1 MNPKDKN
8 HAFEARLR
16 ALPARPLPPPMGA
29 AVLTAAHQALSHA
42 TPVPAERQGPP
53 RWLVGVWAG
62 GLAAALALHLDTP
75 APPARPPVSPAGADV
90 AGQVMPSLQ
99 QRLQSLSLFASH
111 TSSPFSDL
119 P

>member
-1 MNPKDKN
+1 MNPEEKD

-16 ALPARPLPPPMGA
+16 ALPARPLPPPVGA
-29 AVLTAAHQALSHA
+29 AVLAAAHQALGQARLSSA
-42 TPVPAERQGPP
+42 PRLRPP

-75 APPARPPVSPAGADV
+75 APPARPAVSAATASAAGPLLPA
-90 AGQVMPSLQ
+90 LE
-99 QRLQSLSLFASH
+99 QRLHSLSLFASH
-111 TSSPFSDL
+111 SSSPLSDL

>member
-1 MNPKDKN
+1 MNPKDEN

-16 ALPARPLPPPMGA
+16 ALPPRPLPPPVGA
-29 AVLTAAHQALSHA
+29 AVLAAAHQALSHA
-42 TPVPAERQGPP
+42 TPAPAERLGPP

-75 APPARPPVSPAGADV
+75 APPARPAVSAAASEAGPLLPA
-90 AGQVMPSLQ
+90 LE